1 MADGRAAA
9 QPAASLWVSGLA
21 FESRIAMASAAVPAS
36 CTLHGMRGEA
46 LSAALRRWLDSRG
59 HSATVLVS
67 FGLAGGLDP
76 ALAPGSI
83 VIADAVL
90 GQGNR
95 RPTDPAWRDALRAAL
110 PHAICGP
117 LLADDAPVLDV
128 DGKRQRHLATG
139 ALAVDMESHR
149 VAELASAHGW
159 PLVVCR
165 VVADP
170 ATRAVPP
177 AALAAMGANG
187 DIAFAP
193 LLRSL
198 LARPA
203 QLGALAALARDTA
216 SARRALR
223 TAAQALARSRP
234 AGYGAVDGR
243 AGGAPG
249 DAPGGAVEGS
259 AVAASPA
266 LSAGAASSDGSP

>member
-1 MADGRAAA
+1 MAEGGAVV
-9 QPAASLWVSGLA
+9 QPGASLWVSGLA

-36 CTLHGMRGEA
+36 CMLHGMRGEA

-59 HSATVLVS
+59 DSPTVLVS

-90 GQGNR
+90 GQGNQ

-117 LLADDAPVLDV
+117 LLADDVPVLEV
-128 DGKRQRHLATG
+128 EAKRQRHLATG

-149 VAELASAHGW
+149 VAELASTRGW

-177 AALAAMGANG
+177 AALAAMGVNG

-223 TAAQALARSRP
+223 TAAQALSRSWP
-234 AGYGAVDGR
+234 AAYGAGYGAVDGR
-243 AGGAPG
+243 AGGAM
-249 DAPGGAVEGS
+249 EGS
-259 AVAASPA
+259 AVAASAA
-266 LSAGAASSDGSP
+266 LPAGAPSSDGSP